1 MRQEAIMAEQL
12 FLHGVYA
19 IHVHPLELQGA
30 RWDAEYQITHRDK
43 AVQPWVT
50 IGGSAG
56 YDAPS
61 LAVDAARRQAI
72 ADIEHGA
79 GIPKPH
85 AFP

>member
-1 MRQEAIMAEQL
+1 MAEQL

-30 RWDAEYQITHRDK
+30 RWDAEYQITHRDT

-50 IGGSAG
+50 IGGNAG
-56 YDAPS
+56 FDAPAQ
-61 LAVDAARRQAI
+61 AVEAARRQAI

-85 AFP
+85 GFP

>member
-1 MRQEAIMAEQL
+1 MAEQL
-12 FLHGVYA
+12 FLYGVYA

-43 AVQPWVT
+43 PVQPWIT
-50 IGGSAG
+50 IGGSTGFEARTV
-56 YDAPS
+56 
-61 LAVDAARRQAI
+61 AVDAARRQAI
-72 ADIEHGA
+72 ADIERGA

>member
-1 MRQEAIMAEQL
+1 MAEQL
-12 FLHGVYA
+12 FLYGVYA

-43 AVQPWVT
+43 PVQPWVT
-50 IGGSAG
+50 IGGNAG
-56 YDAPS
+56 FEAPTD
-61 LAVDAARRQAI
+61 AVDAAHRQAI

>member
-1 MRQEAIMAEQL
+1 MAEQL
-12 FLHGVYA
+12 FLYGVYA

-43 AVQPWVT
+43 AVQPWIT
-50 IGGSAG
+50 IGGNAG
-56 YDAPS
+56 FEAPER
-61 LAVDAARRQAI
+61 AVDAARRQAI

>member
-1 MRQEAIMAEQL
+1 MSEQL
-12 FLHGVYA
+12 FLYGVYA

-43 AVQPWVT
+43 AVQAWVT
-50 IGGSAG
+50 VGGNAG
-56 YDAPS
+56 FDAS
-61 LAVDAARRQAI
+61 TQAVDAARRQAI

-85 AFP
+85 GFP